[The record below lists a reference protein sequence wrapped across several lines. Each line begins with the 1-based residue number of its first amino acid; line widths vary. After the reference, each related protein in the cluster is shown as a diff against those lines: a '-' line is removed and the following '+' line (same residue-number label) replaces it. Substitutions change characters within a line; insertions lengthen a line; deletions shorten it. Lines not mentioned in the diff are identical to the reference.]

1 MLNKPNWNLKLKTT
15 KRNNTMAS
23 NFVKGKNEHQVQEK
37 RRVLEA
43 MYFDVIHGKQKY
55 QIREKFTAQ
64 AYDNKTHSDRQFFT
78 YWNDMMDLFAEEF
91 EKNREDLKSKFLAR
105 YLYLYEKAVDK
116 KDLKGAKDILDS
128 IVKLTGADE
137 PIRQEIDVNG
147 GFVIDF
153 GLDNIVKDGE
163 KDTI

>member
-1 MLNKPNWNLKLKTT
+1 MAISKTY
-15 KRNNTMAS
+15 N
-23 NFVKGKNEHQVQEK
+23 GKNEHQVQEK

-55 QIREKFTAQ
+55 QIREKFTSQ
-64 AYDNKTHSDRQFFT
+64 GYENKTHSDRQFFT

-105 YLYLYEKAVDK
+105 YLFLYEKAVDK
-116 KDLKGAKDILDS
+116 NDMKGAKDILDS

-163 KDTI
+163 ED